1 MDQTLRQL
9 GELLLGAVP
18 TVLLLAT
25 LYILY
30 TFLVH
35 RPLTAVLAERRARTQ
50 GAMEKARADIAAVE
64 ARTADYEQR
73 LREARQKLFKSQEA
87 RRQQANQSRSQA
99 VLGQFPGAPVAL
111 LASMEADVYPR
122 NKPDLAD
129 LVDGSIGEGSFFHE
143 RFGYYAQG
151 VGPQT
156 ELVAG
161 DLHVDPLTRRVRRGA
176 RHITLAPREFKL
188 LEYLMRHADQVV
200 TRTMLLEN
208 VWDIHFDP
216 QTNVIDVH
224 ISKLRQKID
233 ADFERPLLR
242 TVRNAG
248 YMLTAA
254 D

>member
-1 MDQTLRQL
+1 VKILLVEDNERVSQFVLKGLKEAGHTADHAADGRNGMLLATSASYDAIIMDRMLPGEVDGLGIIAALREVGNRTPIL
-9 GELLLGAVP
+9 ILSALSDVDERIRGLRAGGDDYLSKPFAFGELLARLDA
-18 TVLLLAT
+18 LL
-25 LYILY
+25 
-30 TFLVH
+30 
-35 RPLTAVLAERRARTQ
+35 RRAQ
-50 GAMEKARADIAAVE
+50 GAA
-64 ARTADYEQR
+64 
-73 LREARQKLFKSQEA
+73 
-87 RRQQANQSRSQA
+87 
-99 VLGQFPGAPVAL
+99 
-111 LASMEADVYPR
+111 
-122 NKPDLAD
+122 
-129 LVDGSIGEGSFFHE
+129 
-143 RFGYYAQG
+143 
-151 VGPQT
+151 PQT

-161 DLHVDPLTRRVRRGA
+161 DLHVDPMTRRVRRGERNIA
-176 RHITLAPREFKL
+176 LAPREFKL

-248 YMLTAA
+248 YMLSAA